1 MLQAVALVSAIPE
14 VKLITFPLTTYYP
27 PVCFF
32 PALLQAAA
40 LVGAIPEMK
49 LEIYALKRQEKA
61 FASLASGV
69 KDAFLKHAD
78 PQVGG

>member
-1 MLQAVALVSAIPE
+1 MP
-14 VKLITFPLTTYYP
+14 LITSPCPLEHP
-27 PVCFF
+27 
-32 PALLQAAA
+32 LLQAAA
-40 LVGAIPEMK
+40 LVGAIPEMR

-61 FASLASGV
+61 FASLATGV

>member
-1 MLQAVALVSAIPE
+1 M
-14 VKLITFPLTTYYP
+14 
-27 PVCFF
+27 
-32 PALLQAAA
+32 LQAAA